1 MHWIVKPQIALVL
14 ILAAVYEEKTHSSGH
29 IGYTYFEVKFKFS
42 QNPSH
47 ALVSTEGVLVNT

>member
-14 ILAAVYEEKTHSSGH
+14 ILPAVYEEKNTFKWTYR
-29 IGYTYFEVKFKFS
+29 YTYFEVKFKFS